1 MGKSWE
7 ARLVVKPKLT
17 SAILF
22 LCTAASIAWACL
34 DGVPSPFGPDGTPP
48 IEIAAEAS
56 PLAFLC
62 AGVLVFFRPRSGYG
76 LGLAAG
82 LVALPW
88 FVRTELSLAPWNSW
102 IFLNQEG
109 GFPAFVKLNILSVA
123 LIAIAVSCS
132 CLRLLPARWSLR
144 GAPLH
149 RRTWPAFAV
158 GILVLAV
165 WFVHS
170 VTPYSIPAYDH
181 GSKAEFRI
189 LHVQKRGL
197 RFYETRVMEYRNGLV
212 WVLRSERRLFQ
223 YRFDG
228 RMTQTALGETSLL
241 ERARTLVQSPELW
254 KLHTP
259 PARALRWWDA
269 EGWYV
274 VLKDSRLLA
283 FTSEYRTPP
292 PQEVTDL
299 FHEIEKLPARESMPV
314 AMRDVCLGFCYD
326 PVAALG
332 FTVLQQRA
340 RLLSRSASGAGAG
353 F

>member
-1 MGKSWE
+1 MDTLWE
-7 ARLVVKPKLT
+7 ARLVVTPKLT

-22 LCTAASIAWACL
+22 LCTAASIEWACL
-34 DGVPSPFGPDGTPP
+34 EGIPSPFGPFGTTP

-62 AGVLVFFRPRSGYG
+62 ACVLVFFRPRFGYG

-82 LVALPW
+82 LAALPW

-109 GFPAFVKLNILSVA
+109 GLPAFVKLNILSVA
-123 LIAIAVSCS
+123 LIAIAMSCS

-144 GAPLH
+144 GAPLY

-158 GILVLAV
+158 GFLVLAV

-170 VTPYSIPAYDH
+170 VTPYGIPAFDH
-181 GSKAEFRI
+181 GREAELRI

-197 RFYETRVMEYRNGLV
+197 RFYQTTVREYRDGQV
-212 WVLRSERRLFQ
+212 WVLRSQRRLFQ

-228 RMTQTALGETSLL
+228 RITQTALGETSLL
-241 ERARTLVQSPELW
+241 ERAQTFVRSPELR
-254 KLHTP
+254 KLHTA
-259 PARALRWWDA
+259 PAIALRSWNA

-274 VLKDSRLLA
+274 VLKNSRLLA
-283 FTSEYRTPP
+283 FTSEYRTTP
-292 PQEVTDL
+292 PQEVADL
-299 FHEIEKLPARESMPV
+299 FHEIERLPARESWPV

-332 FTVLQQRA
+332 VAVLQQRA
-340 RLLSRSASGAGAG
+340 RLLGRSASVAGAE

>member
-1 MGKSWE
+1 MDTSWE
-7 ARLVVKPKLT
+7 ARLVVAPKLT

-22 LCTAASIAWACL
+22 LCTAASIACAL
-34 DGVPSPFGPDGTPP
+34 LEGVPSPFGPVGTAPM
-48 IEIAAEAS
+48 EIAAGAS

-62 AGVLVFFRPRSGYG
+62 ACVLVFFRARFGYG

-82 LVALPW
+82 VIALPW

-109 GFPAFVKLNILSVA
+109 SFPAFVKLNILSVA

-132 CLRLLPARWSLR
+132 SLRLLPARWSLR
-144 GAPLH
+144 GAPLY

-158 GILVLAV
+158 GFLVLAV

-170 VTPYSIPAYDH
+170 ATPYGIPAYDN
-181 GSKAEFRI
+181 GLEAELRI

-197 RFYETRVMEYRNGLV
+197 RFYETGVTEYRDGRV
-212 WVLRSERRLFQ
+212 WVRRSERRLFQ
-223 YRFDG
+223 YRFEG
-228 RMTQTALGETSLL
+228 RVTLTALGETSLF
-241 ERARTLVQSPELW
+241 ERARTFVQSPELR

-259 PARALRWWDA
+259 PAIALRSWNA

-283 FTSEYRTPP
+283 FTSEYRTTP

-299 FHEIEKLPARESMPV
+299 FHEIEKLPARESWPF
-314 AMRDVCLGFCYD
+314 AMRDICLGFCYD
-326 PVAALG
+326 PAAALG

-340 RLLSRSASGAGAG
+340 RLLSRSTSDAGAG

>member
-1 MGKSWE
+1 
-7 ARLVVKPKLT
+7 
-17 SAILF
+17 
-22 LCTAASIAWACL
+22 
-34 DGVPSPFGPDGTPP
+34 
-48 IEIAAEAS
+48 
-56 PLAFLC
+56 
-62 AGVLVFFRPRSGYG
+62 
-76 LGLAAG
+76 LAAG
-82 LVALPW
+82 LAALPW

-102 IFLNQEG
+102 IFLNREG

-132 CLRLLPARWSLR
+132 SLRLLPARWSLR
-144 GAPLH
+144 GAPLY

-158 GILVLAV
+158 GFLVLAV
-165 WFVHS
+165 WFVRS
-170 VTPYSIPAYDH
+170 VAPYSIPAFDH
-181 GSKAEFRI
+181 GREAELRI

-197 RFYETRVMEYRNGLV
+197 HFYQTTVMEYRDGQV
-212 WVLRSERRLFQ
+212 WVVRSKRRLFQ

-228 RMTQTALGETSLL
+228 RIIHTALGETPLL
-241 ERARTLVQSPELW
+241 ERAHTLVQSPELR

-259 PARALRWWDA
+259 PARALRWWNA

-283 FTSEYRTPP
+283 FTSEYRTAP
-292 PQEVTDL
+292 PQEVADL
-299 FHEIEKLPARESMPV
+299 FHEIEKLPAREPWPV
-314 AMRDVCLGFCYD
+314 AMRDICLGFCYD

-340 RLLSRSASGAGAG
+340 RLLSRSASNAGAG